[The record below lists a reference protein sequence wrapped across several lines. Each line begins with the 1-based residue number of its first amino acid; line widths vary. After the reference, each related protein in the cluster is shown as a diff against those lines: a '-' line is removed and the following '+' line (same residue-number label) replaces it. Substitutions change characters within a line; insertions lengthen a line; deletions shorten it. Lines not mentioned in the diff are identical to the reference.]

1 MIRCIQVNLTMSDGN
16 GEAVYTGE
24 ADTSTFSENA
34 EWHLVRWVFKLLL
47 LVNNPII

>member
-1 MIRCIQVNLTMSDGN
+1 MSDGN

-34 EWHLVRWVFKLLL
+34 EWHLVRWGFQTAPFGEKTT
-47 LVNNPII
+47 I

>member
-1 MIRCIQVNLTMSDGN
+1 MSDGN

-34 EWHLVRWVFKLLL
+34 EWHLVRWGFQTAP
-47 LVNNPII
+47 LVNKPPYKPDYTS